1 MVKMGE
7 IDTGGIAIKNVIKGT
22 LLSMFATIILLFIYA
37 IMLTYTNISESTIP
51 LITIIITAISI
62 LAGSAITTLHIRKNG
77 AINGGLVGIIYI
89 LSLYLVSS
97 VVTSNFTV
105 NSYSIIMMAIS
116 IIAGILGGII
126 GVNRK

>member
-7 IDTGGIAIKNVIKGT
+7 MNTGSIAIKDIIKGT
-22 LLSMFATIILLFIYA
+22 LLSMIATIILLFIYA

-51 LITIIITAISI
+51 VVTIIITAISI

-89 LSLYLVSS
+89 LSLYIISS
-97 VVTSNFTV
+97 IVTGNFSV
-105 NSYSIIMMAIS
+105 NSYSIIMIAIS
-116 IIAGILGGII
+116 LIAGMLGGII

>member
-7 IDTGGIAIKNVIKGT
+7 IDAGGIAIKNVIKGT

>member
-1 MVKMGE
+1 MVKTSE
-7 IDTGGIAIKNVIKGT
+7 INSNAIAIKDIIKGM
-22 LLSMFATIILLFIYA
+22 LLSMIATIILLFAYA
-37 IMLTYTNISESTIP
+37 IILTYTNVSESTIP
-51 LITIIITAISI
+51 VVTIIITAISI

-89 LSLYLVSS
+89 VSLYLVSS
-97 VVTSNFTV
+97 VVTGNFTV
-105 NSYSIIMMAIS
+105 NSYSIVMIAVS